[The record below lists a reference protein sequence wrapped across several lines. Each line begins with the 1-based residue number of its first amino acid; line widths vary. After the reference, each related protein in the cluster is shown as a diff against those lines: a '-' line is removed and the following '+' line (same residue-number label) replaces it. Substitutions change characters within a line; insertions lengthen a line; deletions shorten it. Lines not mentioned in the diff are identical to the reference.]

1 MPRFLS
7 TPAKKKVSP
16 YTRPPA
22 LGKKSSLCPA
32 TPPPN
37 RKKPA
42 RPRTAH
48 LSGFQRQDQR
58 LCFCLLQLIWSNR
71 PLSGWPGRG
80 FRARRTRAAGH
91 QIPCK
96 AVFLYIRRIFPFSS
110 DATRKKRPAPQPS
123 VGCGA
128 GRFGLSQGVF
138 VQTPTL
144 PLFTPA
150 SAWPR
155 ESQSITRRI
164 WLSQKSHSCAPGA
177 SHQVRS

>member
-1 MPRFLS
+1 MEPNFMPRFLS

-22 LGKKSSLCPA
+22 LGKKSSFCPA

-58 LCFCLLQLIWSNR
+58 LCFYLLQLIWSNR

-80 FRARRTRAAGH
+80 FRARCTRAAGH

-123 VGCGA
+123 VGCG
-128 GRFGLSQGVF
+128 GRAALGSHRAYSFKRPRCRCSRRRRPGQGK
-138 VQTPTL
+138 
-144 PLFTPA
+144 A
-150 SAWPR
+150 NR
-155 ESQSITRRI
+155 
-164 WLSQKSHSCAPGA
+164 
-177 SHQVRS
+177 